1 MRRGFISQGTLENI
15 VTGFSRTWQRP
26 PTEDELRGLMRDDT
40 IVRRLRQKLEFL
52 SDDLASRSGSVAAY
66 WLIARL
72 AAF

>member
-15 VTGFSRTWQRP
+15 VTGFSRTWKRP
-26 PTEDELRGLMRDDT
+26 PTEDELRGLVRDDT

-52 SDDLASRSGSVAAY
+52 SDDLASRSGSVESY